1 MNGTRHLCH
10 TRNNK
15 AFETLRIRASPISP
29 SDAQLLRRIHSDARV
44 MATLGGVLDDAASDR
59 VLLRMLTHWESH
71 GYGAFVLRSLSDG
84 RFMGRAGLMETT
96 VADETAVEVFYALL
110 PEYWGRGYGS
120 EIAASFVDYARLG
133 LRVERLAA
141 FALVENAASRRVL
154 EKVGFTYRDEV
165 VKAELPHARYRLV
178 F

>member
-1 MNGTRHLCH
+1 MRDTVFSRPLRHATAL
-10 TRNNK
+10 
-15 AFETLRIRASPISP
+15 ETLRIRATPVAA
-29 SDAQLLRRIHSDARV
+29 SDAQLLRRMHGDPRV

-59 VLLRMLTHWESH
+59 VVLRMLTHWETH
-71 GYGAFVLRSLSDG
+71 GFGAFILRSIADG

-120 EIAASFVDYARLG
+120 EIAASFVAYARER
-133 LRVERLAA
+133 LRLESLAA
-141 FALVENAASRRVL
+141 FALLDNTPSRRVL
-154 EKVGFTYRDEV
+154 EKSGFIYRDEII
-165 VKAELPHARYRLV
+165 KAELPHARYRLV